1 VLFKEYHAPNGVLS
15 QVACKTDD
23 WPHGGAPLNMETAK
37 SLGADGYGRDAVE
50 GANICKQWAAA
61 RNRK

>member
-1 VLFKEYHAPNGVLS
+1 VIEAIKIANMS
-15 QVACKTDD
+15 AKTLV
-23 WPHGGAPLNMETAK
+23 GGAPLNMETAK

-61 RNRK
+61 KKRK